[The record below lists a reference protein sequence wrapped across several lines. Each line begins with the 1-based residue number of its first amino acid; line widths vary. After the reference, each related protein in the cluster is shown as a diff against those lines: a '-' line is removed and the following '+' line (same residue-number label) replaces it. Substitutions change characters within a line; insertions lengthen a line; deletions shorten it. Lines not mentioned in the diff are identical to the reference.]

1 MASAQT
7 SASLSAEA
15 KQAYTNVKN
24 NILKS
29 AQKMPDDGFAFKPTP
44 ELRTFAAVLDHV
56 ADSQMRSCSAVLG
69 DPKTGD
75 AASKTSKADVV
86 AALQASFDQCDKAYD
101 AMTDTSAA
109 EVIKT
114 PRGQR
119 TKAGALTGNI
129 AHDNEQYGIISVY
142 LRLKNVVPPS
152 SEH

>member
-1 MASAQT
+1 MNRTRLNLILSAALCGSVASAQT

-86 AALQASFDQCDKAYD
+86 AALQGILRS
-101 AMTDTSAA
+101 
-109 EVIKT
+109 VW
-114 PRGQR
+114 
-119 TKAGALTGNI
+119 TKPTTL
-129 AHDNEQYGIISVY
+129 
-142 LRLKNVVPPS
+142 
-152 SEH
+152 